1 MPRNTSRFGSLFGQL
16 APGACPPGRSGANV
30 GLEQAGMKKKTL
42 IWAAMVVAIAGG
54 AFLLLGGRRRAEA
67 KYRTAVVDKGNVTQT
82 VAATGTLSAVTT
94 VKVGSVVSGNVA
106 ALHADFNKQVK
117 KGDLLAELDPIPF
130 QEKVNQSK
138 AALEK
143 ARVDERN
150 SEISLRRQKALWT
163 QQLAAQADLDQAQAN
178 FDSAV
183 AAVNQAKAN
192 LSSSETDL
200 RNSKII
206 APIDGVVVDREYDV
220 GQPVA
225 ASFQAPTIFT
235 IAQDLTKMQVSAD
248 VSESDIGMC
257 KVGQPVRFTV
267 DAYPDQTFRGKIA
280 QIRLNATVNQNVVTY
295 PVIIEVKNEDLALR
309 PSMTANV
316 SIDVATVQDVLR
328 VPNAALRFRPEES
341 EKSAQKPMPQAV
353 ASQAPGGPATGGPA
367 AGGPGGGQGRGRP
380 GGPIADASRQFDRSA
395 SGGGPRK
402 KAGQTVYTIPA
413 SLADSTDPKPIEIRT
428 GITDGRFTQ
437 VASGELKPGDTV
449 IVGLVTTKADATGRP
464 PGMPGPGGPGGA
476 RRF

>member
-1 MPRNTSRFGSLFGQL
+1 MR
-16 APGACPPGRSGANV
+16 
-30 GLEQAGMKKKTL
+30 KTL
-42 IWAAMVVAIAGG
+42 IWTAMAVAIAAG
-54 AFLLLGGRRRAEA
+54 AFLLLGGRKRAEA

-117 KGDLLAELDPIPF
+117 KGDLLAELDPVPF
-130 QEKVNQSK
+130 QEKVSQSK

-143 ARVDERN
+143 AQVDVRN
-150 SEISLRRQKALWT
+150 SEIALRRQKALWA

-178 FDSAV
+178 YDSAV
-183 AAVNQAKAN
+183 AAVNQAKAM
-192 LSSSETDL
+192 LASADTDL

-206 APIDGVVVDREYDV
+206 APIDGVVVDRQYDV

-257 KVGQPVRFTV
+257 KVGQPVRFNV

-295 PVIIEVKNEDLALR
+295 PVIIEVNNEDLALR

-316 SIDVATVQDVLR
+316 SIDVATVKDVLR

-341 EKSAQKPMPQAV
+341 EKPSGKPTPQPV
-353 ASQAPGGPATGGPA
+353 AGQAPGNQAPAPGGPAR
-367 AGGPGGGQGRGRP
+367 GGPGGSV
-380 GGPIADASRQFDRSA
+380 ADASHQFDR

-402 KAGQTVYTIPA
+402 KAGQTVYTLPA
-413 SLADSTDPKPIEIRT
+413 ALADSGELKPVEIRT

-437 VASGELKPGDTV
+437 VASGDLKPGDTV
-449 IVGLVTTKADATGRP
+449 VVGLVTTKADSSVGRP
-464 PGMPGPGGPGGA
+464 PGMAGPGGPGGGP

>member
-1 MPRNTSRFGSLFGQL
+1 
-16 APGACPPGRSGANV
+16 
-30 GLEQAGMKKKTL
+30 MKKL
-42 IWAAMVVAIAGG
+42 IGIGVVVIAAVA
-54 AFLLLGGRRRAEA
+54 AFFLLGGRGKAEP
-67 KYRTAVVDKGNVTQT
+67 KYRTAVVDKGTVTQT

-143 ARVDERN
+143 AQVDARN
-150 SEISLRRQKALWT
+150 MEISLRRQKALWS

-178 FDSAV
+178 YDSAV

-200 RNSKII
+200 RNSRII
-206 APIDGVVVDREYDV
+206 APIDGVVVDRQYDV

-257 KVGQPVRFTV
+257 KVGQPVRFNV

-295 PVIIEVKNEDLALR
+295 PVIIEVNNEDLALR

-316 SIDVATVQDVLR
+316 SIDVASVRDVLR
-328 VPNAALRFRPEES
+328 VPNAALRFRPETDGS
-341 EKSAQKPMPQAV
+341 KPPPTPQPVAAQPGAGQGA
-353 ASQAPGGPATGGPA
+353 APDGGSGQGGRRGGTGSATGGPVAGA
-367 AGGPGGGQGRGRP
+367 A
-380 GGPIADASRQFDRSA
+380 RQFDRT
-395 SGGGPRK
+395 GGGAKRK
-402 KAGQTVYTIPA
+402 PGQTVYTVPSA
-413 SLADSTDPKPIEIRT
+413 VAETEPKPVEIRP
-428 GITDGRFTQ
+428 GITDGRYTQ
-437 VASGELKPGDTV
+437 VASGDLKPGDTV
-449 IVGLVTTKADATGRP
+449 IVGLVTAKADATAVRP
-464 PGMPGPGGPGGA
+464 PGAPGGGPAGGG

>member
-1 MPRNTSRFGSLFGQL
+1 MKKLIG
-16 APGACPPGRSGANV
+16 V
-30 GLEQAGMKKKTL
+30 GLVLAAGV
-42 IWAAMVVAIAGG
+42 AAF
-54 AFLLLGGRRRAEA
+54 FLLGNRGKSEP

-130 QEKVNQSK
+130 QEKVNQMK
-138 AALEK
+138 AALDK
-143 ARVDERN
+143 AQVDVRN
-150 SEISLRRQKALWT
+150 NEIGLRRQKALF
-163 QQLAAQADLDQAQAN
+163 QEQLAAQADLDQAQAN
-178 FDSAV
+178 YDSSV
-183 AAVNQAKAN
+183 AAVAQAKAN
-192 LSSSETDL
+192 LAGAETDL

-257 KVGQPVRFTV
+257 KVGQPVRFNV
-267 DAYPDQTFRGKIA
+267 DAYPDQTFHGKIA

-295 PVIIEVKNEDLALR
+295 PVIIEVNNEDLALR

-316 SIDVATVQDVLR
+316 TIDVATVRDVLR
-328 VPNAALRFRPEES
+328 VPNAALRFRPETD
-341 EKSAQKPMPQAV
+341 SAKPVRTLQAQ
-353 ASQAPGGPATGGPA
+353 AAATTPAGPGGGAPGQAASGGAPAERTPGENHR
-367 AGGPGGGQGRGRP
+367 GGGQGRRGGDGSQVAG
-380 GGPIADASRQFDRSA
+380 GGPMGDAARQFDRT
-395 SGGGPRK
+395 GGGGAK
-402 KAGQTVYTIPA
+402 KKQGQTVYTVPSA
-413 SLADSTDPKPIEIRT
+413 QADADPKPVDIRT

-437 VASGELKPGDTV
+437 VTSGDIKPGDTV
-449 IVGLVTTKADATGRP
+449 VVGLVTAKADANQGRP
-464 PGMPGPGGPGGA
+464 PGMSGGG

>member
-1 MPRNTSRFGSLFGQL
+1 M
-16 APGACPPGRSGANV
+16 
-30 GLEQAGMKKKTL
+30 KKTL
-42 IWAAMVVAIAGG
+42 IWAAMVVAIAAV
-54 AFLLLGGRRRAEA
+54 AFLLLGGRKRAEA

-150 SEISLRRQKALWT
+150 SEISLRRQKALWA

-192 LSSSETDL
+192 LASAETDL
-200 RNSKII
+200 RNSRII

-257 KVGQPVRFTV
+257 KVGQPVRFSV
-267 DAYPDQTFRGKIA
+267 DAYPDQVFRGRIA

-295 PVIIEVKNEDLALR
+295 PVIIEVSNEDLALR

-316 SIDVATVQDVLR
+316 TIDVATVKDVLR
-328 VPNAALRFRPEES
+328 IPNAALRFRPEQPAGAPTPTFDERAARS
-341 EKSAQKPMPQAV
+341 GG
-353 ASQAPGGPATGGPA
+353 APGNVGAARQLGQTTGGKTRR
-367 AGGPGGGQGRGRP
+367 AG
-380 GGPIADASRQFDRSA
+380 
-395 SGGGPRK
+395 
-402 KAGQTVYTIPA
+402 GQTVYTVARDGIG
-413 SLADSTDPKPIEIRT
+413 DPKPVE
-428 GITDGRFTQ
+428 
-437 VASGELKPGDTV
+437 
-449 IVGLVTTKADATGRP
+449 
-464 PGMPGPGGPGGA
+464 
-476 RRF
+476 